1 MKKIITSNISSSVGL
16 PLLGRTIDFIQDN
29 VKEQSVALAYSS
41 LNNSDDSLPI
51 VLYGCVGTY
60 TTVSFYNDTFTIT
73 KGAILYQGEIYQVP
87 AMVTVRASISEMIVF
102 RIDTSNFQSGEPT
115 LYTDGTSINT
125 NQDRIIKPY
134 SGLTGTGI
142 VNQDALKYLNRSVID
157 SLTGV
162 IGGIYNNVSVT
173 NCTLNDYSFTGIKK
187 GNLITITGFVDITHT
202 LGSPKPEIT
211 LAPNREWESKNAYTA
226 PVTLL
231 NLTSNVA
238 SITTINFNT
247 VSYEIPMLNTVTNGN
262 RYVYYFNF
270 TYEAKF
276 IG

>member
-1 MKKIITSNISSSVGL
+1 
-16 PLLGRTIDFIQDN
+16 
-29 VKEQSVALAYSS
+29 
-41 LNNSDDSLPI
+41 
-51 VLYGCVGTY
+51 
-60 TTVSFYNDTFTIT
+60 
-73 KGAILYQGEIYQVP
+73 
-87 AMVTVRASISEMIVF
+87 MIVF
-102 RIDTSNFQSGEPT
+102 RIDINNFQSGEPT
-115 LYTDGTSINT
+115 LYTDGTSLNT

-142 VNQDALKYLNRSVID
+142 VDQDALKYLNRSVID

-187 GNLITITGFVDITHT
+187 GNLISITGFVDITHT
-202 LGSPKPEIT
+202 PGSPKPEIT
-211 LAPNREWESKNAYTA
+211 LTPNIYWESKNAYTA

-247 VSYEIPMLNTVTNGN
+247 VSYTIPMLNTVTNGN